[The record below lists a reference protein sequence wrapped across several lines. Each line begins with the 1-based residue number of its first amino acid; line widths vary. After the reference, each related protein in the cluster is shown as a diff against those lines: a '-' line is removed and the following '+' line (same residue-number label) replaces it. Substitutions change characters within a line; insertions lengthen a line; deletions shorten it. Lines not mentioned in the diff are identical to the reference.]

1 MHREQDSNV
10 LHGKVKHN
18 TTQHNTSHDK
28 KFQPSKGH
36 PGQISTAKYITAWH
50 RGIAMK
56 RIMSQY
62 NASHSKSVNDWTTE
76 KKSHRHILIRVVHHT
91 VKISSENEKMQYS
104 PQYALLCESRF
115 VCYLSS
121 IITLISSYNSPIL
134 QIIHV

>member
-1 MHREQDSNV
+1 MHREKDSNV

-18 TTQHNTSHDK
+18 TPHHTTKNCS
-28 KFQPSKGH
+28 PVKGS
-36 PGQISTAKYITAWH
+36 PGQISTAKYNTAWH

-62 NASHSKSVNDWTTE
+62 NASHSKSVNHWTTE
-76 KKSHRHILIRVVHHT
+76 NKSYRHILIRVVHHT
-91 VKISSENEKMQYS
+91 VKISRENEKMQYS

-121 IITLISSYNSPIL
+121 IFTLISSYNSPIQ
-134 QIIHV
+134 QIVHM